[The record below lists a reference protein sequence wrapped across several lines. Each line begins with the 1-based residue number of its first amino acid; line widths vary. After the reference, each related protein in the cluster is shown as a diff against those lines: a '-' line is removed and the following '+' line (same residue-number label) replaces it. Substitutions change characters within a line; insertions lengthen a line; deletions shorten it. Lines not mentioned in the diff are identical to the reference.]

1 MDANTMIDLAKT
13 QARLWDARRG
23 IREALDTIDDMMI
36 EGRLEIPPEL
46 RNALVKAKDSTEDAL
61 REVMNQLEEASE

>member
-36 EGRLEIPPEL
+36 EGRLIPPEL